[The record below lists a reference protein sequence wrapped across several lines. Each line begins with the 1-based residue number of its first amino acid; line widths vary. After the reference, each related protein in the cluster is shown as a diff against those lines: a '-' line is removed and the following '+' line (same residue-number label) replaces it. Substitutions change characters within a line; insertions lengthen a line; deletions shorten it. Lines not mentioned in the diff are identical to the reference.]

1 MKHATPLSWLAGL
14 LLFFLSHVVAAD
26 TSTLILTDSQDTVSA
41 APFMAVLEDPSRQL
55 TLQQVTSAAFDE
67 KFTANTSQNAPS
79 FGRTRSAYW
88 VRFTL
93 INQSNLKWY
102 ALSDAFLEDE
112 YDFYLLSEGQEVTAQ
127 YAAPVTDYRR
137 PAWSLA
143 LPHAMPLQIYV
154 RATNGDS
161 AFRLPVE
168 LVTADAMLERSKQ
181 SYRLY
186 ATIYGAMLVL
196 AAYNLFLFFA
206 LREPSYLSLVAH
218 ILAMTMVA
226 HLSNPVFEGIK
237 FLHDTGSHFFITP
250 LYLAAISACLF
261 TQQLLQ
267 TKQHTPHHHRLLSG
281 IILTCLPLIVV
292 TGWIPNGTLI
302 ANSMALIATLAM
314 FSTSIAAL
322 RTGNRIARYFF
333 GIFFL
338 VLFLVA
344 PSGLVLTFNVTHWD
358 VQAFYVTAMPL
369 GHLIFLLLLSVV
381 QMEKVRLL
389 RENMQRTAA
398 ANQAK
403 SSFLATINHELRTP
417 LNAITSLGTLLRL
430 TTLTPKQAEYVTQ
443 LEQTS
448 QHMSRLMGNVLDIAK
463 IESNSL
469 ELQQEPFQLSIVM
482 RQVHDLT
489 NNQAQKKGLSLV
501 FVGHDAIPETLLGD
515 RLRLTQILT
524 NLLQNALRYT
534 VEGSVTCTVQCHAT
548 AEPRQLRLSFSVRD
562 TGIGIA
568 AEKLSTI
575 FDEFTQAKPT
585 SNLSQDGIGLGLAI
599 SSRLVT
605 CLGGTLAVEST
616 VGQGSHFF
624 FTLPFYI
631 AHTEASAAHQPLC
644 QLPQGIRILLVDD
657 EFMNRLLGYEL
668 LSSQGGKVEVAAD
681 GQSALLYLQQHA
693 FDVVLLDINLPDMSG
708 FDVLQ
713 WIRQHSPNANIPV
726 IALTAHTNAEVGQQC
741 LAAGMN
747 GFLHKPSD
755 WQRLCQIILK
765 AVNREDA
772 V

>member
-1 MKHATPLSWLAGL
+1 
-14 LLFFLSHVVAAD
+14 
-26 TSTLILTDSQDTVSA
+26 
-41 APFMAVLEDPSRQL
+41 
-55 TLQQVTSAAFDE
+55 
-67 KFTANTSQNAPS
+67 
-79 FGRTRSAYW
+79 
-88 VRFTL
+88 
-93 INQSNLKWY
+93 
-102 ALSDAFLEDE
+102 
-112 YDFYLLSEGQEVTAQ
+112 
-127 YAAPVTDYRR
+127 
-137 PAWSLA
+137 
-143 LPHAMPLQIYV
+143 
-154 RATNGDS
+154 
-161 AFRLPVE
+161 
-168 LVTADAMLERSKQ
+168 
-181 SYRLY
+181 
-186 ATIYGAMLVL
+186 
-196 AAYNLFLFFA
+196 
-206 LREPSYLSLVAH
+206 
-218 ILAMTMVA
+218 
-226 HLSNPVFEGIK
+226 
-237 FLHDTGSHFFITP
+237 
-250 LYLAAISACLF
+250 
-261 TQQLLQ
+261 
-267 TKQHTPHHHRLLSG
+267 
-281 IILTCLPLIVV
+281 
-292 TGWIPNGTLI
+292 
-302 ANSMALIATLAM
+302 
-314 FSTSIAAL
+314 
-322 RTGNRIARYFF
+322 
-333 GIFFL
+333 
-338 VLFLVA
+338 
-344 PSGLVLTFNVTHWD
+344 
-358 VQAFYVTAMPL
+358 
-369 GHLIFLLLLSVV
+369 
-381 QMEKVRLL
+381 
-389 RENMQRTAA
+389 
-398 ANQAK
+398 
-403 SSFLATINHELRTP
+403 
-417 LNAITSLGTLLRL
+417 
-430 TTLTPKQAEYVTQ
+430 
-443 LEQTS
+443 
-448 QHMSRLMGNVLDIAK
+448 MGNVLDIAK

-489 NNQAQKKGLSLV
+489 NNQAQKKGLSLA
-501 FVGHDAIPETLLGD
+501 FIGHDAITETLLGD

-534 VEGSVTCTVQCHAT
+534 VEGSVTCTVQRHVT
-548 AEPRQLRLSFSVRD
+548 TEPRQLRLSFSVRD

>member
-1 MKHATPLSWLAGL
+1 MKHAAPLSWLAGL
-14 LLFFLSHVVAAD
+14 LLFLLSHVVAAD

-67 KFTANTSQNAPS
+67 KFTVNTSQNAPS
-79 FGRTRSAYW
+79 FGRSRSAYW

-93 INQSNLKWY
+93 INQSSLKWY

-112 YDFYLLSEGQEVTAQ
+112 YDFYLLSEGQDVTAQ
-127 YAAPVTDYRR
+127 YAAPVTNYRR

-143 LPHAMPLQIYV
+143 LPRAMPLQIYV

-181 SYRLY
+181 NYRLY
-186 ATIYGAMLVL
+186 AAIYGAMLVL

-206 LREPSYLSLVAH
+206 LREISYLSLVVH
-218 ILAMTMVA
+218 ILAMTAVA
-226 HLSNPVFEGIK
+226 HLSNPVFEGIG
-237 FLHDTGSHFFITP
+237 FLHDTGSHFFTTP
-250 LYLAAISACLF
+250 LYIAIISFCLF

-267 TKQHTPHHHRLLSG
+267 TKYQTPRHHQLLNALIG
-281 IILTCLPLIVV
+281 VCLPLILI
-292 TGWIPNGTLI
+292 TGWIPGGTLVV
-302 ANSMALIATLAM
+302 NSISMITMLVL
-314 FSTSIAAL
+314 FSTSITAL
-322 RTGNRIARYFF
+322 RQGGRIARYFF
-333 GIFFL
+333 SIFFF

-344 PSGLVLTFNVTHWD
+344 PNVLVLTFNVTHWD
-358 VQAFYVTAMPL
+358 VKAFYVTAMPI
-369 GHLIFLLLLSVV
+369 GHLIFLLLLSVI
-381 QMEKVRLL
+381 QMEKVRTL
-389 RENMQRTAA
+389 REAMQRTAA

-430 TTLTPKQAEYVTQ
+430 TTLTPKQAEYVSQ

-489 NNQAQKKGLSLV
+489 INQAQKKGLSLV
-501 FVGHDAIPETLLGD
+501 FVGHDSIPETLLGD

-534 VEGSVTCTVQCHAT
+534 HEGTVTCTVERHAIPESP
-548 AEPRQLRLSFSVRD
+548 ALRLSFSVRD
-562 TGIGIA
+562 TGIGIP

-616 VGQGSHFF
+616 VGKGSHFF
-624 FTLPFYI
+624 FTLPFNV
-631 AHTEASAAHQPLC
+631 AHLETATTDKPPC
-644 QLPQGIRILLVDD
+644 RLPQGIRILLVDD

-668 LSSQGGKVEVAAD
+668 LSAQGGNVEVAAD
-681 GQSALLYLQQHA
+681 GQSALLYLQQHP
-693 FDVVLLDINLPDMSG
+693 FDVVLLDINLTDTTG

-713 WIRQHSPNANIPV
+713 WIRQHSPNPNIPV
-726 IALTAHTNAEVGQQC
+726 IALTAHTSAEVKQQC

-747 GFLHKPSD
+747 GFLNKPSD

-765 AVNREDA
+765 AVNREDDG
-772 V
+772 

>member
-1 MKHATPLSWLAGL
+1 
-14 LLFFLSHVVAAD
+14 
-26 TSTLILTDSQDTVSA
+26 
-41 APFMAVLEDPSRQL
+41 
-55 TLQQVTSAAFDE
+55 
-67 KFTANTSQNAPS
+67 
-79 FGRTRSAYW
+79 
-88 VRFTL
+88 
-93 INQSNLKWY
+93 
-102 ALSDAFLEDE
+102 
-112 YDFYLLSEGQEVTAQ
+112 
-127 YAAPVTDYRR
+127 
-137 PAWSLA
+137 
-143 LPHAMPLQIYV
+143 
-154 RATNGDS
+154 
-161 AFRLPVE
+161 
-168 LVTADAMLERSKQ
+168 
-181 SYRLY
+181 
-186 ATIYGAMLVL
+186 MLVL
-196 AAYNLFLFFA
+196 AAYNLFLLFS
-206 LREPSYLSLVAH
+206 LREPSYLSLVVH
-218 ILAMTMVA
+218 ILAMVTLA
-226 HLSNPVFEGIK
+226 HILNPVFEGIK
-237 FLHDTGSHFFITP
+237 FLHDTGSHFFMTP
-250 LYLAAISACLF
+250 LYLACISACLF

-267 TKQHTPHHHRLLSG
+267 TKQHTPRHHRLLSG

-292 TGWIPNGTLI
+292 TGWIPSGTII
-302 ANSMALIATLAM
+302 ANSMALIILLAI

-338 VLFLVA
+338 VLFFVMPA
-344 PSGLVLTFNVTHWD
+344 GVVLTFNVTHWD

-369 GHLIFLLLLSVV
+369 GHLTFLLLLSVI

-389 RENMQRTAA
+389 REAMQHTTA

-430 TTLTPKQAEYVTQ
+430 TALTPKQAEYVTQ

-469 ELQQEPFQLSIVM
+469 ELQQEPLQLSIVM

-489 NNQAQKKGLSLV
+489 INQAQKKGLSLV
-501 FVGHDAIPETLLGD
+501 FVGHDAIQETLLGD
-515 RLRLTQILT
+515 RLRLTQILI

-534 VEGSVTCTVQCHAT
+534 HEGSVTCTVQRHET
-548 AEPRQLRLSFSVRD
+548 TEPRQLRLSFSVRD

-585 SNLSQDGIGLGLAI
+585 SNLSQEGIGLGLAI

-616 VGQGSHFF
+616 VGKGSHFF
-624 FTLPFYI
+624 FTLTFNV
-631 AHTEASAAHQPLC
+631 AHLETSTTDKPPC

-668 LSSQGGKVEVAAD
+668 LSAQGGKVEVAAD
-681 GQSALLYLQQHA
+681 GQSALLYLQQHP

-747 GFLHKPSD
+747 GFLNKPSD

-765 AVNREDA
+765 VINSEDA
-772 V
+772 G

>member
-1 MKHATPLSWLAGL
+1 MKHTTPLSWLAGL
-14 LLFFLSHVVAAD
+14 LLFLLSHAVAAD
-26 TSTLILTDSQDTVSA
+26 TPALILTDRHNTISA
-41 APFMAVLEDPSRQL
+41 APFMTVLEDSSRQL
-55 TLQQVTSAAFDE
+55 TLQQVISAEFDK
-67 KFTANTSQNAPS
+67 KFTENASQNTPS
-79 FGRTRSAYW
+79 FGRSRSAYW

-93 INQSNLKWY
+93 INQSSLKWY
-102 ALSDAFLEDE
+102 ALSDALLEDE
-112 YDFYLLSEGQEVTAQ
+112 YDFHLLSEGHEVTAQ
-127 YAAPVTDYRR
+127 YAAPVTGYRR
-137 PAWSLA
+137 PVWSLA
-143 LPHAMPLQIYV
+143 LPHDIPLQIYV

-161 AFRLPVE
+161 AFRLPVD

-186 ATIYGAMLVL
+186 SAIYGAMLVL

-218 ILAMTMVA
+218 ILAMATVA
-226 HLSNPVFEGIK
+226 HLANPVFEGIE
-237 FLHDTGSHFFITP
+237 FLHDTGSHLFTTP
-250 LYLAAISACLF
+250 LYLAIISFSLF

-267 TKQHTPHHHRLLSG
+267 TKQRLPRHHWLLSG
-281 IILTCLPLIVV
+281 IIWICLPLIIV
-292 TGWIPNGTLI
+292 TGWIPGGTLVV
-302 ANSMALIATLAM
+302 NSLGQITMLAL

-322 RTGNRIARYFF
+322 RQGDRIARYFF
-333 GIFFL
+333 GIFLL

-344 PSGLVLTFNVTHWD
+344 PSGLVLIFNVTAWD
-358 VQAFYVTAMPL
+358 VKAFYVTAMPL

-389 RENMQRTAA
+389 REAMQRTAA

-489 NNQAQKKGLSLV
+489 INQAQKKGLSLV
-501 FVGHDAIPETLLGD
+501 FIGHDTIPETLLGD

-534 VEGSVTCTVQCHAT
+534 TQGSVTCTVQRHET
-548 AEPRQLRLSFSVRD
+548 PEPQQLRLSFSVRD

-568 AEKLSTI
+568 AEKLPTI
-575 FDEFTQAKPT
+575 FNEFTQAQPT
-585 SNLSQDGIGLGLAI
+585 SNLAQEGIGLGLAI

-605 CLGGTLAVEST
+605 CLGGKLGVEST

-624 FTLPFYI
+624 FTLPFNI
-631 AHTEASAAHQPLC
+631 AHSETSAMQQPKC

-668 LSSQGGKVEVAAD
+668 LSAQGGKVEVATD
-681 GQSALLYLQQHA
+681 GQSALLYLQQHT
-693 FDVVLLDINLPDMSG
+693 FDVVLLDINLPDTSG

-713 WIRQHSPNANIPV
+713 WIRQHSPNRNIPV
-726 IALTAHTNAEVGQQC
+726 IALTAHTSAEVKQQC

-747 GFLHKPSD
+747 GFLNKPSD

-765 AVNREDA
+765 VLNREDDG
-772 V
+772 